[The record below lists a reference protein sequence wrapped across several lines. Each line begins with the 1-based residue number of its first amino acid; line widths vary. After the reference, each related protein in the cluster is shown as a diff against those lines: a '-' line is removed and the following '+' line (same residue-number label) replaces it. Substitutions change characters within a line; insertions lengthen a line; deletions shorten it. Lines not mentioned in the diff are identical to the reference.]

1 MQKQVYFSVIIA
13 AISFITV
20 KKIQQASIDHYHF
33 LREIFQKDGWFDF
46 DHPSFTIN
54 LPFELR
60 EISGITDFSED
71 QIACI
76 QNQNGTL
83 YLYSISGDSICEQ
96 YDFGYSGEFEGLTRV
111 DSSYFIMR
119 NDAVLL
125 QVDPSEDSV
134 SVNFKQLNIPSWDN
148 EVLCVDSR
156 DHRLLVAPKNAT
168 GRGAELKNTR
178 GIYTVDLETMAMNDD
193 PLFTINISE
202 LESFGQDNAI
212 LLTKK
217 KKLKSAMTCS
227 NFMPSCIAVH
237 PKTDEVYVV
246 SSVDHSMAVFEKSGK
261 LINFV
266 RFNKSL
272 FTKPE
277 RILFLPN
284 GDLVIT
290 NEGQQGK
297 TSLLRFKWHLPQ

>member
-1 MQKQVYFSVIIA
+1 MQKQVYFSVVIA

-46 DHPSFTIN
+46 DHPSISIH

-60 EISGITDFSED
+60 EISGITDFSKDE
-71 QIACI
+71 IACV

-83 YLYSISGDSICEQ
+83 YVYSITGDSISAQ
-96 YDFGYSGEFEGLTRV
+96 YDFGYSGSFEGLTHA

-134 SVNFKQLNIPSWDN
+134 SVNFKKLDIPSWDN

-156 DHRLLVAPKNAT
+156 DHQLLVAPKNAI

-178 GIYTVDLETMAMNDD
+178 EIYTIDLETMSMDED
-193 PLFTINISE
+193 PLFTINLSE
-202 LESFGQDNAI
+202 LESFGQNTGI
-212 LLTKK
+212 LFSKK
-217 KKLKSAMTCS
+217 KRSKEEESS
-227 NFMPSCIAVH
+227 SHFMPSCIAVH
-237 PKTDEVYVV
+237 PKTDEVYII
-246 SSVDHSMAVFEKSGK
+246 SSIDHSMAVFEKSGK

-266 RFNKSL
+266 RFDADL
-272 FTKPE
+272 FTRPE
-277 RILFLPN
+277 RIIFLPN
-284 GDLVIT
+284 GDLIIT

>member
-1 MQKQVYFSVIIA
+1 MQKQVYFSVVIA

-20 KKIQQASIDHYHF
+20 KRIQQASIDHYHF
-33 LREIFQKDGWFDF
+33 LREVFQKDGWFDF
-46 DHPSFTIN
+46 DHPMITIN

-71 QIACI
+71 QIACV

-83 YLYSISGDSICEQ
+83 YVYSMTGDSISAQ
-96 YDFGYSGEFEGLTRV
+96 YDFGYGGEFEGLTHV

-125 QVDPSEDSV
+125 EVAPSKDSV
-134 SVNFKQLNIPSWDN
+134 SINFKKLALPSWDN
-148 EVLCVDSR
+148 EVLCVDAR
-156 DHRLLVAPKNAT
+156 DHRLLVAPKNT
-168 GRGAELKNTR
+168 TSRGAELKSTR
-178 GIYTVDLETMAMNDD
+178 GIYTIDLETMEMAED
-193 PLFTINISE
+193 PLFTINLSE
-202 LESFGQDNAI
+202 LESFGQNTGI
-212 LLTKK
+212 LFAKK
-217 KKLKSAMTCS
+217 KRSKEEESS
-227 NFMPSCIAVH
+227 SHFMPSCIAVH
-237 PKTDEVYVV
+237 PKTDEVYII
-246 SSVDHSMAVFEKSGK
+246 SSIDHSMAVFEKSGK

-266 RFNKSL
+266 RFNAKL
-272 FTKPE
+272 FTRPE
-277 RILFLPN
+277 RIIFMPN

>member
-1 MQKQVYFSVIIA
+1 MQKQVYFSVVIA

-46 DHPSFTIN
+46 DHPSCTLN

-71 QIACI
+71 EIACV
-76 QNQNGTL
+76 QNENGTL
-83 YLYSISGDSICEQ
+83 YLYSMSGDSISAHC
-96 YDFGYSGEFEGLTRV
+96 DFGYGGQFEGLTRV

-125 QVDPSEDSV
+125 EVLPGSDSV
-134 SVNFKQLNIPSWDN
+134 LVDFKKLALPSWDN
-148 EVLCVDSR
+148 EVLCMDAR
-156 DHRLLVAPKNAT
+156 DNRLLVAPKNAT

-178 GIYTVDLETMAMNDD
+178 GIYTIDLETMTMDED
-193 PLFTINISE
+193 PLFTINLSE
-202 LESFGQDNAI
+202 LESFGQSTGI
-212 LLTKK
+212 LFNKRKQTTTEE
-217 KKLKSAMTCS
+217 SNG

-237 PKTDEVYVV
+237 PKTDEVYVI
-246 SSVDHSMAVFEKSGK
+246 SSTNHSMAIFEKSGK
-261 LINFV
+261 LINYV
-266 RFNKSL
+266 RFNEEL

-277 RILFLPN
+277 RIIFLPS